1 MLPRAEFLAS
11 LPKKRMASSALIR
24 DVAGNILIVKPTY
37 RADWLVPGGSVEADE
52 SPLIA
57 AQRETEEEIGLT
69 LDLSRLLLVEYQA
82 ASDDTN
88 ESLQFVFDGGTINA
102 QQIAQIKL
110 PLDELSE
117 WRFVPLAT
125 AVQLLAPKLARR
137 IHIAYT
143 HPEQTLYAENGKA
156 LFLGMD

>member
-11 LPKKRMASSALIR
+11 LPKKRMAASALIR
-24 DVAGNILIVKPTY
+24 DTHGNVLIVKPTY

-52 SPLIA
+52 SPFRA
-57 AQRETEEEIGLT
+57 AQRETEEEVGLK
-69 LDLSRLLLVEYQA
+69 LDLLRLLLVDYQP
-82 ASDDTN
+82 ASEDTN
-88 ESLQFVFDGGTINA
+88 ESLQFVFDGGTIDA

-117 WRFVPLAT
+117 WRLVPLET

-143 HPEQTLYAENGKA
+143 HPDQTHYAENGRA
-156 LFLGMD
+156 IFLDDL